1 MRLEELENMESGSS
15 EEYDEGEYPERRR
28 YFKRSPQ
35 MGEVAVSRR
44 VVNENGERR
53 VEPVP
58 VERINKN
65 FKPPLAKPLRSV
77 SAHLDDNVAQVSK
90 VVDDHQTDTS
100 AVLGSETKKTSISV
114 EDRVFS
120 GCFIPRYDRFVVK
133 FSCLKFKKLQF
144 FDFFLLTFWL
154 WLYDNWSSAKKISVY
169 KKNTKK

>member
-1 MRLEELENMESGSS
+1 MESGSS

-154 WLYDNWSSAKKISVY
+154 
-169 KKNTKK
+169 